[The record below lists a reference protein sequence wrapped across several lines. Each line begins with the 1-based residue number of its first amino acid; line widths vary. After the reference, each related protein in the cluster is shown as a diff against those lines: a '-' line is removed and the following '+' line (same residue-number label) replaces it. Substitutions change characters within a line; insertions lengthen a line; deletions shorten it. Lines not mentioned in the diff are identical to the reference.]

1 MAHTAKAIDR
11 EIGARDTRSADEVIS
26 SIDSAGWD
34 VDPVAHGMTAMEY
47 QRGEAELLM
56 SAFQHRAGGI
66 NRFFHFP
73 GLTRFGDNWVVS
85 VNNDT
90 VYSVVIVDAREG
102 FTITVPA
109 LGDRFVWLHIQ
120 DFNHTFVDYTWSSGE
135 HHYTE
140 GEVDTDYVIAGLRIA
155 TSGTEA
161 DQAFIRDTLQP
172 QARIQAASSIPF
184 EPQAD
189 PEVTRTVR
197 AALLPAYERLAD
209 TYDTVKY
216 DIRAVTDWERWTYTM
231 AGQFGLSPEDT
242 AMYPAFAPPGTQGE
256 RLYRASFDAVPAG
269 AFFSLTVYGPDRFLM
284 SDEGAIVSSNRPDFK
299 ARPDGAFDVVFGGTQ
314 ARRLAEREGVN
325 YLHTPQDG
333 WSGILRA
340 YRPDVEQMKRYRM
353 PQLTP
358 ID

>member
-102 FTITVPA
+102 FTITVPEV
-109 LGDRFVWLHIQ
+109 GDRFVSLHIQ

-172 QARIQAASSIPF
+172 QARIQAA
-184 EPQAD
+184 
-189 PEVTRTVR
+189 
-197 AALLPAYERLAD
+197 
-209 TYDTVKY
+209 
-216 DIRAVTDWERWTYTM
+216 
-231 AGQFGLSPEDT
+231 
-242 AMYPAFAPPGTQGE
+242 
-256 RLYRASFDAVPAG
+256 
-269 AFFSLTVYGPDRFLM
+269 
-284 SDEGAIVSSNRPDFK
+284 
-299 ARPDGAFDVVFGGTQ
+299 
-314 ARRLAEREGVN
+314 
-325 YLHTPQDG
+325 
-333 WSGILRA
+333 
-340 YRPDVEQMKRYRM
+340 
-353 PQLTP
+353 
-358 ID
+358 